1 MAIIDTLIYTVI
13 PAICMIAVGIF
24 ALTNDTN
31 KTLVQYLDMLEA
43 GKPIN
48 IIKLQ
53 SLFNSTQLEEL
64 LKHTNIIGT
73 SELINRRL
81 KAIRRNPLTIAQE
94 KQYLNLRN
102 EHNINE
108 NNIYVSYDRSLCEK
122 YIKSGINLNHLRLA
136 INIMLGIPTF
146 MIAIVLI
153 SAQFSELHQIKSVDM
168 LIGMLVCASVII
180 LVNTL
185 CNKLMKHKA
194 EKLFDTRDTDNN
206 IVDYMTA
213 NNALRENGKLLE
225 QYFETDQNYINNLD
239 SESLNKLTNKSTLL
253 VDLNDQV
260 NFELLTAYTLYND
273 INSIININRAAANNL
288 KIKINLDEQIDA
300 LLSDFNLNLATDKHF
315 THNLLIANQ
324 ELNDDQLMKRINE
337 RDNATNNISI
347 YLIQTLDK
355 INVYLVELFVNI
367 LNQTMQ
373 NREDINKNLMYEGR
387 TDLMDPDTV
396 TKYYEYKQTSDKKL
410 S

>member
-13 PAICMIAVGIF
+13 PTICMIAVGIF

-64 LKHTNIIGT
+64 LKRTNIIGT

-102 EHNINE
+102 VHNINE

-146 MIAIVLI
+146 VIAIVLI

-168 LIGMLVCASVII
+168 LIGMLVCTSVII
-180 LVNTL
+180 LINTL

-194 EKLFDTRDTDNN
+194 EKLFNTRDTDNN

-225 QYFETDQNYINNLD
+225 QYFETNQAYINNLD
-239 SESLNKLTNKSTLL
+239 SESLNKLTNKNTLL

-273 INSIININRAAANNL
+273 INSIININRATANNL

>member
-64 LKHTNIIGT
+64 LKRTNIIGT

-81 KAIRRNPLTIAQE
+81 KAIRQNPLTIAQE

-102 EHNINE
+102 AHNINE
-108 NNIYVSYDRSLCEK
+108 NNIYVSYNRSLCEK
-122 YIKSGINLNHLRLA
+122 YIKSGINLNHLCLA

-146 MIAIVLI
+146 VIAIVLI

-225 QYFETDQNYINNLD
+225 QYFETDQDYINNLD

-367 LNQTMQ
+367 LNQTIQ

-387 TDLMDPDTV
+387 TDLMDSDTV

>member
-64 LKHTNIIGT
+64 LKRTNIIGT

-81 KAIRRNPLTIAQE
+81 KAIRRNHLTIAQE

-102 EHNINE
+102 AHNINE

-122 YIKSGINLNHLRLA
+122 YIKSGISLNHLRLA

-146 MIAIVLI
+146 VIAIVLI

-347 YLIQTLDK
+347 YLIQTLGK

>member
-53 SLFNSTQLEEL
+53 SLFNSTQLEEF
-64 LKHTNIIGT
+64 LKRTNIIGT

-81 KAIRRNPLTIAQE
+81 KAIRQNPLTIAQE

-102 EHNINE
+102 AHNINE
-108 NNIYVSYDRSLCEK
+108 NNIYVSYDHSLCKK
-122 YIKSGINLNHLRLA
+122 YIKLGINLNHLRLA

-146 MIAIVLI
+146 VIATILI
-153 SAQFSELHQIKSVDM
+153 SAQFSELHQIKSVTM
-168 LIGMLVCASVII
+168 LIGMLVCTGIII
-180 LVNTL
+180 LINTL

-213 NNALRENGKLLE
+213 NNALRENGELLE
-225 QYFETDQNYINNLD
+225 QYFETDQDYINNLD

-253 VDLNDQV
+253 IDLNDQV

-273 INSIININRAAANNL
+273 INSIININRATANNL

-300 LLSDFNLNLATDKHF
+300 LLSDFNLNLTTDKHF

-347 YLIQTLDK
+347 YLIQTLGK

>member
-24 ALTNDTN
+24 TLTNDTN

-53 SLFNSTQLEEL
+53 SLFNSTQLEEF
-64 LKHTNIIGT
+64 LKRTNIIGT

-81 KAIRRNPLTIAQE
+81 KAIRQNPLTIAQE

-102 EHNINE
+102 AHNINE
-108 NNIYVSYDRSLCEK
+108 NNIYVSYDHSLCKK
-122 YIKSGINLNHLRLA
+122 YIKLGINLNHLRLA

-146 MIAIVLI
+146 VIATILI
-153 SAQFSELHQIKSVDM
+153 SAQFAELHHMKSVTM
-168 LIGMLVCASVII
+168 LISMLACTGVII

-185 CNKLMKHKA
+185 CNKLMKYKA

-225 QYFETDQNYINNLD
+225 QYFETDQDYINNLD

-288 KIKINLDEQIDA
+288 KIKINLDEQVDA

-347 YLIQTLDK
+347 YLIQTLGK
-355 INVYLVELFVNI
+355 INAYLVELFVNI

>member
-43 GKPIN
+43 GKPID

-53 SLFNSTQLEEL
+53 SLFNNTQLEEF
-64 LKHTNIIGT
+64 LKRTNIIGT

-81 KAIRRNPLTIAQE
+81 KAIHQNPLTIAQE

-102 EHNINE
+102 AHNINE

-136 INIMLGIPTF
+136 INIMLGAPTF
-146 MIAIVLI
+146 VIAMILI
-153 SAQFSELHQIKSVDM
+153 SAQFSELRQMKSLTM
-168 LIGMLVCASVII
+168 LISMLACTGVII

-213 NNALRENGKLLE
+213 NNALKENGKLLE
-225 QYFETDQNYINNLD
+225 QYFETDQDYINNLD
-239 SESLNKLTNKSTLL
+239 SESLNKLTNKHTLL

-300 LLSDFNLNLATDKHF
+300 LLSDFNLNLTTDKHF

-347 YLIQTLDK
+347 YLIQTLGK